1 MYTMDQQLPDLSG
14 LKVGG
19 QRPTVAHEPPSQPPP
34 HELSAPDMDYEGL
47 PEDSGTLAA
56 PPPAKSAETIAKEEE
71 LRIII
76 SLYKVKFGEDLA
88 VLGAEIDPV
97 NMSQMDLPQL
107 ELLRDRCDKLLGA
120 GSGCENKKR
129 AFNTCLYV
137 IEKLGCYGGA
147 HLEGLTATLLADKE
161 YQRDI
166 TRLALRYLS
175 ANDCRPEY
183 TVPMKILTTAV
194 QIHMNNEL
202 TAQKQVV
209 EAKLTTGAAAQKIGQ
224 VNTKYQ
230 DNIA

>member
-1 MYTMDQQLPDLSG
+1 MELPDLSG

-19 QRPTVAHEPPSQPPP
+19 QRPAAPPEPHTQPSVV
-34 HELSAPDMDYEGL
+34 ELPDTDTFIDGPLDEGI
-47 PEDSGTLAA
+47 LAA
-56 PPPAKSAETIAKEEE
+56 PPPPKSAETIAKEEE

-97 NMSQMDLPQL
+97 NMSQMELSQL

-129 AFNTCLYV
+129 QFNLCLYA
-137 IEKLGCYGGA
+137 IENIGRYSGI
-147 HLEGLTATLLADKE
+147 HLDGLTATLVADKE

-166 TRLALRYLS
+166 TRLALKWLS
-175 ANDCRPEY
+175 ANDCKPEY

-194 QIHMNNEL
+194 QLHMNHEL
-202 TAQKQVV
+202 MAQKQVV
-209 EAKLTTGAAAQKIGQ
+209 EAKLTNESAAQKLGQ